1 MLFNLLVPT
10 QRAGTSNQNWLIM
23 DKILLILSTTR
34 KSDRCIKEAVEITSK
49 KNARLIILFVVDYE
63 VPQKIFDSLTEEG
76 WIGGK
81 TTENLFNAVLDEYS
95 VQGKEKILEIEE
107 AAKNKGI
114 DYKSVIKRGT
124 FLDVAL
130 SVAEKEQVSLIIV
143 TRRKR
148 SRLSRF
154 FFGSA
159 VAELKE
165 KVTCEI
171 KIIDE

>member
-1 MLFNLLVPT
+1 
-10 QRAGTSNQNWLIM
+10 M

-34 KSDRCIKEAVEITSK
+34 KSETCINEAVEIASK
-49 KNARLIILFVVDYE
+49 ENAELITLFVVDYD
-63 VPQKIFDSLTEEG
+63 VPQKMLDRLTEEG

-95 VQGKEKILEIEE
+95 IQGKDKIAEIEGV
-107 AAKNKGI
+107 AKKKGI
-114 DYKSVIKRGT
+114 NYKSIIKKGT
-124 FLDVAL
+124 FLDVSL
-130 SVAEKEQVSLIIV
+130 SVAEKEKVGLVLV

-148 SRLSRF
+148 SGLSRF

-165 KVTCEI
+165 KVTCKV

>member
-1 MLFNLLVPT
+1 
-10 QRAGTSNQNWLIM
+10 M

-34 KSDRCIKEAVEITSK
+34 KSDKCIKEAVDIASK
-49 KNARLIILFVVDYE
+49 EKAKLIILFVVDNE

-76 WIGGK
+76 WIGGT

-95 VQGKEKILEIEE
+95 VQGKEKISEIEA
-107 AAKNKGI
+107 AAKSKGV

-130 SVAEKEQVSLIIV
+130 SVAEEEQVSLILV

-165 KVTCEI
+165 KVTCET

>member
-1 MLFNLLVPT
+1 
-10 QRAGTSNQNWLIM
+10 M

-34 KSDRCIKEAVEITSK
+34 KSDKCIKEAVDIASK
-49 KNARLIILFVVDYE
+49 ESAKLVILFVVDNE

-81 TTENLFNAVLDEYS
+81 TTENLYNAVLDEYS
-95 VQGKEKILEIEE
+95 VHGKEKILEIEA
-107 AAKNKGI
+107 AAKSKGV

-130 SVAEKEQVSLIIV
+130 SVVEEEQVSLILV

-148 SRLSRF
+148 SRLSRY

-165 KVTCEI
+165 KVSCET

>member
-1 MLFNLLVPT
+1 
-10 QRAGTSNQNWLIM
+10 M

-34 KSDRCIKEAVEITSK
+34 RSETCINEAVEIASK
-49 KNARLIILFVVDYE
+49 ENAELITLFVVDYE
-63 VPQKIFDSLTEEG
+63 VPQKMLDRLTEEG

-95 VQGKEKILEIEE
+95 IQGKDKIAEIEGV
-107 AAKNKGI
+107 AKKKGVN
-114 DYKSVIKRGT
+114 YKSIIKKGT
-124 FLDVAL
+124 FLDVSL
-130 SVAEKEQVSLIIV
+130 SVAEQEKVGLVLV

-148 SRLSRF
+148 SGLSRF

-165 KVTCEI
+165 KVTCKV

>member
-1 MLFNLLVPT
+1 
-10 QRAGTSNQNWLIM
+10 M

-34 KSDRCIKEAVEITSK
+34 KSETCINEAVEIASK
-49 KNARLIILFVVDYE
+49 ENAELITLFVVDYE
-63 VPQKIFDSLTEEG
+63 VPQKMLDRLTEEG

-95 VQGKEKILEIEE
+95 IQGKDKIAEIEGV
-107 AAKNKGI
+107 AKKKGVN
-114 DYKSVIKRGT
+114 YKSIIKKGT
-124 FLDVAL
+124 FLDVSL
-130 SVAEKEQVSLIIV
+130 SVAEQEKVGLVLV

-148 SRLSRF
+148 SGLSRF

-165 KVTCEI
+165 KVTCKV

>member
-1 MLFNLLVPT
+1 
-10 QRAGTSNQNWLIM
+10 M

-34 KSDRCIKEAVEITSK
+34 KSNKCIKEAVDIANREK
-49 KNARLIILFVVDYE
+49 AKLVILFVVDYE

-95 VQGKEKILEIEE
+95 IQGKEKILEIEE
-107 AAKNKGI
+107 AAKSKGV
-114 DYKSVIKRGT
+114 DYKSIIKRGT
-124 FLDVAL
+124 FLDVTL
-130 SVAEKEQVSLIIV
+130 SVAEKEQVNLILV

-159 VAELKE
+159 VAELRE
-165 KVTCEI
+165 KATCET

>member
-1 MLFNLLVPT
+1 
-10 QRAGTSNQNWLIM
+10 M

-34 KSDRCIKEAVEITSK
+34 KSEKCINEAVEIASK
-49 KNARLIILFVVDYE
+49 ENAELITLFVVDYE
-63 VPQKIFDSLTEEG
+63 VPQKILDSLSEEG

-95 VQGKEKILEIEE
+95 IQGKEKISEIEE
-107 AAKNKGI
+107 VAKKKGVN
-114 DYKSVIKRGT
+114 YKSIIKRGT
-124 FLDVAL
+124 FLEVSL
-130 SVAEKEQVSLIIV
+130 SVAEEEKVGLVLV
-143 TRRKR
+143 TRRRR
-148 SRLSRF
+148 SGLSRF

-165 KVTCEI
+165 KVTCEV

>member
-1 MLFNLLVPT
+1 
-10 QRAGTSNQNWLIM
+10 M

-34 KSDRCIKEAVEITSK
+34 KSDKCVKEAVDIASK
-49 KNARLIILFVVDYE
+49 ENAMLIILFVVDYE

-95 VQGKEKILEIEE
+95 VQGKDNIMEIEE
-107 AAKNKGI
+107 MAKKMGV
-114 DYKSVIKRGT
+114 DYKSIVRRGT
-124 FLDVAL
+124 FLDVAV
-130 SVAEKEQVSLIIV
+130 SVADEEGVSMIIV

-148 SRLSRF
+148 SGLSRF
-154 FFGSA
+154 LFGSA

-165 KVTCEI
+165 RVTCEVR
-171 KIIDE
+171 IIDE

>member
-1 MLFNLLVPT
+1 
-10 QRAGTSNQNWLIM
+10 M

-34 KSDRCIKEAVEITSK
+34 KSEKCINEAVDIASKENAELIT
-49 KNARLIILFVVDYE
+49 LFVVDYD
-63 VPQKIFDSLTEEG
+63 VPQKILDSLTEEG

-95 VQGKEKILEIEE
+95 IQGKDKISEIEE
-107 AAKNKGI
+107 VAKKKGVN
-114 DYKSVIKRGT
+114 YKSIIKRGT
-124 FLDVAL
+124 FLEASL
-130 SVAEKEQVSLIIV
+130 SVAEEEKVGLVLV

-148 SRLSRF
+148 SGLSRF

-165 KVTCEI
+165 KVTCKV

>member
-1 MLFNLLVPT
+1 
-10 QRAGTSNQNWLIM
+10 M

-34 KSDRCIKEAVEITSK
+34 KSDKCIKEAVDIAK
-49 KNARLIILFVVDYE
+49 KESAKLIILFVVDYE

-95 VQGKEKILEIEE
+95 FQGKEKILEIEE
-107 AAKNKGI
+107 AAKNKGV
-114 DYKSVIKRGT
+114 DYKSIIKRGT

-130 SVAEKEQVSLIIV
+130 SVAEKEQVSMIIV

-148 SRLSRF
+148 SGLSRF

-165 KVTCEI
+165 KVACET

>member
-1 MLFNLLVPT
+1 
-10 QRAGTSNQNWLIM
+10 M
-23 DKILLILSTTR
+23 DKILLIFSTTR
-34 KSDRCIKEAVEITSK
+34 KSDKCIKEAVDLASK
-49 KNARLIILFVVDYE
+49 ENARLINLFVIDYE
-63 VPQKIFDSLTEEG
+63 VPQKIFDSLTDEG

-81 TTENLFNAVLDEYS
+81 TSENLFNAVLDEYS

-107 AAKNKGI
+107 AAKNKGV
-114 DYKSVIKRGT
+114 DYKSIIERGT
-124 FLDVAL
+124 FLEVAL
-130 SVAEKEQVSLIIV
+130 SVAEKEQASLIIV

-159 VAELKE
+159 VAELEE

-171 KIIDE
+171 RIIDE

>member
-1 MLFNLLVPT
+1 
-10 QRAGTSNQNWLIM
+10 M

-34 KSDRCIKEAVEITSK
+34 KSNKCIKEAVDIANKEK
-49 KNARLIILFVVDYE
+49 AKLVILFVVDYE

-81 TTENLFNAVLDEYS
+81 TTENFFNAVLDEYS
-95 VQGKEKILEIEE
+95 IQGKEKILEIEE
-107 AAKNKGI
+107 AAKSNGV
-114 DYKSVIKRGT
+114 DYKSIIKRGT

-130 SVAEKEQVSLIIV
+130 SVAEKEQVNLILV

-159 VAELKE
+159 VAELRE
-165 KVTCEI
+165 KATCET

>member
-1 MLFNLLVPT
+1 
-10 QRAGTSNQNWLIM
+10 M

-34 KSDRCIKEAVEITSK
+34 KSDKCIKEAVDIASK
-49 KNARLIILFVVDYE
+49 ESAKLVILFVVDNE

-95 VQGKEKILEIEE
+95 VQGKEKILEIEA
-107 AAKNKGI
+107 AAKSKGVH
-114 DYKSVIKRGT
+114 YKSVIKRGT

-130 SVAEKEQVSLIIV
+130 SVAEEEQVSLILV

-148 SRLSRF
+148 SRLSRY

-165 KVTCEI
+165 KVSCET

>member
-1 MLFNLLVPT
+1 
-10 QRAGTSNQNWLIM
+10 M

-34 KSDRCIKEAVEITSK
+34 KSDKCVKEAVDIASK
-49 KNARLIILFVVDYE
+49 ENAKLIILFVVDNE

-81 TTENLFNAVLDEYS
+81 TTENLYNAVLDEYS

-107 AAKNKGI
+107 AAKSKGV
-114 DYKSVIKRGT
+114 DYKSIIKRGT

-130 SVAEKEQVSLIIV
+130 SVAEEEQVSLILV

-148 SRLSRF
+148 SRLSRY

-165 KVTCEI
+165 KVTCEAERG
-171 KIIDE
+171 KK

>member
-1 MLFNLLVPT
+1 
-10 QRAGTSNQNWLIM
+10 M

-34 KSDRCIKEAVEITSK
+34 RSEKCINEAVDIASKENAELIT
-49 KNARLIILFVVDYE
+49 LFVVDNE
-63 VPQKIFDSLTEEG
+63 VPQKILDSLTEEG

-95 VQGKEKILEIEE
+95 IQGKEKISEIEE
-107 AAKNKGI
+107 VAKKKGVN
-114 DYKSVIKRGT
+114 YKSIIKSGA
-124 FLDVAL
+124 FLDVSL
-130 SVAEKEQVSLIIV
+130 SVAEEENVGQVLV

-148 SRLSRF
+148 SGLSRF

-165 KVTCEI
+165 KITCKV

>member
-1 MLFNLLVPT
+1 
-10 QRAGTSNQNWLIM
+10 M

-34 KSDRCIKEAVEITSK
+34 KSDKCIKEAVDIASK
-49 KNARLIILFVVDYE
+49 ESAKLIILFVVDNE

-76 WIGGK
+76 WIGGT

-95 VQGKEKILEIEE
+95 VQGKEKISEIEA
-107 AAKNKGI
+107 AAKSKGV

-130 SVAEKEQVSLIIV
+130 SVAEEEQVSLILV

-148 SRLSRF
+148 SRLSRY

-165 KVTCEI
+165 KVSCET

>member
-1 MLFNLLVPT
+1 
-10 QRAGTSNQNWLIM
+10 M

-34 KSDRCIKEAVEITSK
+34 KSEKCIKEAVDIASKENAELIT
-49 KNARLIILFVVDYE
+49 LFVIDYE
-63 VPQKIFDSLTEEG
+63 VPQKILDSLTEEG

-81 TTENLFNAVLDEYS
+81 TTENLFNAVLDEYAI
-95 VQGKEKILEIEE
+95 QGKEKISEIEE
-107 AAKNKGI
+107 VAKKRGVN
-114 DYKSVIKRGT
+114 YKSIIKRGT

-130 SVAEKEQVSLIIV
+130 SVAEEEKVGLILV

-148 SRLSRF
+148 SGLSRF

-165 KVTCEI
+165 KVTCKV

>member
-1 MLFNLLVPT
+1 
-10 QRAGTSNQNWLIM
+10 M

-34 KSDRCIKEAVEITSK
+34 KSDKCIKEAVDIASK
-49 KNARLIILFVVDYE
+49 ESAKLVILFVVDNE

-95 VQGKEKILEIEE
+95 VQGKEKILEIEA
-107 AAKNKGI
+107 AAKSKGVH
-114 DYKSVIKRGT
+114 YKSVIKMGT

-130 SVAEKEQVSLIIV
+130 SVAEEEQVSLILV

-148 SRLSRF
+148 SRLSRY

-165 KVTCEI
+165 KVSCET

>member
-1 MLFNLLVPT
+1 
-10 QRAGTSNQNWLIM
+10 M

-34 KSDRCIKEAVEITSK
+34 KSNKCVKEAVDIASK
-49 KNARLIILFVVDYE
+49 GNAVLIILFVVDYE
-63 VPQKIFDSLTEEG
+63 VPQKIFDRLTEEG

-81 TTENLFNAVLDEYS
+81 PTENLFNAVLDEYS
-95 VQGKEKILEIEE
+95 VQGKDKILEIEE
-107 AAKNKGI
+107 MAKSKGV
-114 DYKSVIKRGT
+114 DYKSIVRRGK

-130 SVAEKEQVSLIIV
+130 SVVEAENVDLIIV

-148 SRLSRF
+148 SGLSRY

-165 KVTCEI
+165 KVTCEVR
-171 KIIDE
+171 IIDE

>member
-1 MLFNLLVPT
+1 
-10 QRAGTSNQNWLIM
+10 M

-34 KSDRCIKEAVEITSK
+34 KSDKCVKEAVDIASK
-49 KNARLIILFVVDYE
+49 ENAKLIILFVVDNE

-81 TTENLFNAVLDEYS
+81 TTENLYNAVLDEYS

-107 AAKNKGI
+107 AAKSKGV
-114 DYKSVIKRGT
+114 DYKSIIKRGT

-130 SVAEKEQVSLIIV
+130 SVAEEEQVSLILV

-148 SRLSRF
+148 SRLSRY
-154 FFGSA
+154 FFG
-159 VAELKE
+159 
-165 KVTCEI
+165 
-171 KIIDE
+171 

>member
-1 MLFNLLVPT
+1 
-10 QRAGTSNQNWLIM
+10 M

-34 KSDRCIKEAVEITSK
+34 KSDKCIKEAVDIASK
-49 KNARLIILFVVDYE
+49 ENAKLIILFVVDNE
-63 VPQKIFDSLTEEG
+63 VPQKIFDSLTPPP

-95 VQGKEKILEIEE
+95 IQGKEKISEIEE
-107 AAKNKGI
+107 AAKSKGVH
-114 DYKSVIKRGT
+114 YKSVIKRGT
-124 FLDVAL
+124 FLEVAL
-130 SVAEKEQVSLIIV
+130 SVAEEEQVSLILV

-148 SRLSRF
+148 SRLSRY

-159 VAELKE
+159 VAELKD
-165 KVTCEI
+165 KVTCET

>member
-1 MLFNLLVPT
+1 
-10 QRAGTSNQNWLIM
+10 M

-34 KSDRCIKEAVEITSK
+34 KSEKCINEAVEIASK
-49 KNARLIILFVVDYE
+49 ENAELITLFVVDYE
-63 VPQKIFDSLTEEG
+63 VPQKILDSLTEEG

-95 VQGKEKILEIEE
+95 IQGKEKISEIEE
-107 AAKNKGI
+107 VAKKKGVN
-114 DYKSVIKRGT
+114 YKSIIKRGT
-124 FLDVAL
+124 FLEVSL
-130 SVAEKEQVSLIIV
+130 SVAEEEKVGLVLV
-143 TRRKR
+143 TRRRR
-148 SRLSRF
+148 SGLSRF

-165 KVTCEI
+165 KVTCEV

>member
-1 MLFNLLVPT
+1 
-10 QRAGTSNQNWLIM
+10 M

-34 KSDRCIKEAVEITSK
+34 KSDKCVKEAVDIASK
-49 KNARLIILFVVDYE
+49 ENAKLIILFVVDNE

-81 TTENLFNAVLDEYS
+81 TTENLYNAVLDEYS
-95 VQGKEKILEIEE
+95 VQGKDKILEIEE
-107 AAKNKGI
+107 AAKSKGV
-114 DYKSVIKRGT
+114 DYKSIIKRGT
-124 FLDVAL
+124 FLDVTL
-130 SVAEKEQVSLIIV
+130 SVAEKEQVNLVLV

-148 SRLSRF
+148 SRLSRY

-165 KVTCEI
+165 KVACET

>member
-1 MLFNLLVPT
+1 
-10 QRAGTSNQNWLIM
+10 M

-34 KSDRCIKEAVEITSK
+34 KSDKCVKEAVDIASK
-49 KNARLIILFVVDYE
+49 ENAMLIILFVVDYE
-63 VPQKIFDSLTEEG
+63 VPQKIFDSLSEEG

-81 TTENLFNAVLDEYS
+81 TTENLFNAILDEYS
-95 VQGKEKILEIEE
+95 VQGKDKILEVEE
-107 AAKNKGI
+107 VAKNVGI
-114 DYKSVIKRGT
+114 DYKSIVKKGT

-130 SVAEKEQVSLIIV
+130 SVVEKEDVNLILV

-148 SRLSRF
+148 SSLSRF

-165 KVTCEI
+165 KVTCEVR
-171 KIIDE
+171 IIDE

>member
-1 MLFNLLVPT
+1 
-10 QRAGTSNQNWLIM
+10 M

-34 KSDRCIKEAVEITSK
+34 KSEKCINEAVEIASK
-49 KNARLIILFVVDYE
+49 ENAELITLFVVDYE
-63 VPQKIFDSLTEEG
+63 VPQKILDSLTEEG

-95 VQGKEKILEIEE
+95 IQGKEKISEIEE
-107 AAKNKGI
+107 VAKKKGVN
-114 DYKSVIKRGT
+114 YKSIIKRGT
-124 FLDVAL
+124 FLAVSL
-130 SVAEKEQVSLIIV
+130 SVAEEEKVGLVLV
-143 TRRKR
+143 TRRRR
-148 SRLSRF
+148 SGLSRF

-165 KVTCEI
+165 KVTCEV

>member
-1 MLFNLLVPT
+1 
-10 QRAGTSNQNWLIM
+10 M

-34 KSDRCIKEAVEITSK
+34 KSDKCIKEAVDIASK
-49 KNARLIILFVVDYE
+49 ENAKLIILFVVDNE

-81 TTENLFNAVLDEYS
+81 TTENLYNAVLDEYS
-95 VQGKEKILEIEE
+95 VHGKEKILEIEA
-107 AAKNKGI
+107 AAKSKGV

-130 SVAEKEQVSLIIV
+130 SVVEEEQVSLILV

-148 SRLSRF
+148 SRLSRY

-165 KVTCEI
+165 KVSCET

>member
-1 MLFNLLVPT
+1 
-10 QRAGTSNQNWLIM
+10 M

-34 KSDRCIKEAVEITSK
+34 KSDNCIKEAVDIASK
-49 KNARLIILFVVDYE
+49 ENAMLIILFVVDYE
-63 VPQKIFDSLTEEG
+63 VPQKIIDSLTEEG

-81 TTENLFNAVLDEYS
+81 TTEDFFNAVLDEYS
-95 VQGKEKILEIEE
+95 IQGKEKISEIKE

-124 FLDVAL
+124 FLNVAL
-130 SVAEKEQVSLIIV
+130 SVAEKEQVGLIMV

-148 SRLSRF
+148 SHLSRF

-159 VAELKE
+159 VAELKQ
-165 KVTCEI
+165 KVTCKI